1 MNNDNINNKSISSSG
16 RRFYND
22 RLFFIVSLEIL
33 CVVPIIVFLSS
44 DGLLSLFDGN
54 TGKGDRSLNSSKN
67 TAAIT
72 KWEYDESCVNTR
84 YNDCTPTS
92 HLRYPH
98 VIHSDPCELLQ
109 QNNVKSIK
117 FVGDSFVRH
126 IYVATVLWLSGNYIN
141 GALKRNY
148 KHGVLCHGE
157 GQFEEK
163 LCRMELSFDTR
174 VCNNT
179 VRLYLKYGAWP
190 MVTPEDLQ
198 NNDFV
203 VWGGGNHPTNENY
216 QTRHGTNNAAIVS
229 KEKIQPLC
237 NKIANRNL
245 HDKLEMRKNLIWAN
259 THVQYFSIWPT
270 NQTWPFQSHEYLKRY
285 HGAVH
290 DEFIKHC
297 TGSNDNIVGNGT
309 TIANIFKGSVSVWNA
324 TRDLAL
330 NHKEDAANM
339 TYDKMHW
346 GMNVNLLKAHELI
359 RVMFDHP
366 KSL

>member
-1 MNNDNINNKSISSSG
+1 MGFGILAHNPKTKLGRLQCELGPNIYAPKCCALCGRLRIHQTSDSCNLFEMINNDNINNKSISSSG
-16 RRFYND
+16 RRFNND
-22 RLFFIVSLEIL
+22 RLFFIVSLGIL

-44 DGLLSLFDGN
+44 NGLLSLFHGT
-54 TGKGDRSLNSSKN
+54 TGKGDRSLNPSKN

-72 KWEYDESCVNTR
+72 KWEYDENCVNTR

-98 VIHSDPCELLQ
+98 MIHSDPCELLQ
-109 QNNVKSIK
+109 QNNVNSIK

-148 KHGVLCHGE
+148 KHGIMCHGE

-163 LCRMELSFDTR
+163 LCRMELSFDKR

-190 MVTPEDLQ
+190 MVTPEELQ

-229 KEKIQPLC
+229 KEKF
-237 NKIANRNL
+237 NL
-245 HDKLEMRKNLIWAN
+245 FAIKSQTGTYI
-259 THVQYFSIWPT
+259 T
-270 NQTWPFQSHEYLKRY
+270 N
-285 HGAVH
+285 
-290 DEFIKHC
+290 
-297 TGSNDNIVGNGT
+297 
-309 TIANIFKGSVSVWNA
+309 
-324 TRDLAL
+324 
-330 NHKEDAANM
+330 
-339 TYDKMHW
+339 
-346 GMNVNLLKAHELI
+346 
-359 RVMFDHP
+359 
-366 KSL
+366 